1 MALAVCNKM
10 ARLPLVQRDVDV
22 HFFEAVDVD
31 GSKVI
36 ESDGWKET
44 ASGFI
49 PVERLV
55 VVFTGCPDSWLGFGF
70 GSFDVDCCLSQML
83 P

>member
-1 MALAVCNKM
+1 MALAVCNRM
-10 ARLPLVQRDVDV
+10 AGLPLVQRDVDV
-22 HFFEAVDVD
+22 DFFEVE
-31 GSKVI
+31 VI

-55 VVFTGCPDSWLGFGF
+55 VVFTGCPNSWLGFGF